1 MENLIKSK
9 IQDGV
14 INLGAANGWNQ
25 EIIDLRNHLRENQ
38 IQGSQKQTELGR
50 CYNEYTFESHFQGQN
65 ILVKYTVYSD

>member
-14 INLGAANGWNQ
+14 INLGVANGWNS
-25 EIIDLRNHLRENQ
+25 EIIEIRNFLRENQ

-50 CYNEYTFESHFQGQN
+50 CYNEYTFESNFQGKN
-65 ILVKYTVYSD
+65 ILVKYKVYSD